1 MKIALLCSGLGH
13 IQRGHEIF
21 ARGLFDMLRDEL
33 DITLFKGGGA
43 PAPKE
48 LVIDNVPRNAD
59 CLKDIHL
66 AVSPK
71 WRVAMQEQERI
82 RIETE
87 TFAHAALRPLLEG
100 GYDVIHC
107 LEQEVINRLYGFR
120 HLFARTPKFLFSNGG
135 AIPAAKLPHCDFVQE
150 HTQYNLAQ
158 SARDKAFCI
167 PHGVDIQ
174 RFHPGIKSDNSD
186 LRARLGIPADAF
198 VVITVGTI
206 GYWHKRMDYVIREVA
221 QVPEAYL
228 LVVGQACADTPEIKA
243 LGEKL
248 MAGRIHFTTLS
259 HEELPQAYA
268 AADVFVLGSLFET
281 FGIVYIEA
289 LAMGLPVFCTDHPNQ
304 RAIVQDGIFL
314 DMNQA
319 GALSH
324 ALQTRD
330 PARLAELRQRGP
342 EIARTVYSLEQLRAD
357 YLTHYRRISETQL
370 QLPRYTLG
378 TQVRDQLRGLGRRL
392 RGS

>member
-1 MKIALLCSGLGH
+1 
-13 IQRGHEIF
+13 
-21 ARGLFDMLRDEL
+21 
-33 DITLFKGGGA
+33 
-43 PAPKE
+43 
-48 LVIDNVPRNAD
+48 
-59 CLKDIHL
+59 
-66 AVSPK
+66 
-71 WRVAMQEQERI
+71 
-82 RIETE
+82 
-87 TFAHAALRPLLEG
+87 
-100 GYDVIHC
+100 
-107 LEQEVINRLYGFR
+107 
-120 HLFARTPKFLFSNGG
+120 
-135 AIPAAKLPHCDFVQE
+135 
-150 HTQYNLAQ
+150 
-158 SARDKAFCI
+158 
-167 PHGVDIQ
+167 
-174 RFHPGIKSDNSD
+174 
-186 LRARLGIPADAF
+186 
-198 VVITVGTI
+198 
-206 GYWHKRMDYVIREVA
+206 
-221 QVPEAYL
+221 
-228 LVVGQACADTPEIKA
+228 
-243 LGEKL
+243 

-289 LAMGLPVFCTDHPNQ
+289 LAMGLPVFCTNHPNQ